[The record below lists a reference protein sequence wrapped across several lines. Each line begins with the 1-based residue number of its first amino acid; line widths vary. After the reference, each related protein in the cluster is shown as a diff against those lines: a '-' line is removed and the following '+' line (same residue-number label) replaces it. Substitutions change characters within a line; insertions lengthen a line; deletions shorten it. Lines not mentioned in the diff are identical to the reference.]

1 MLAAI
6 GIKGFKSVHNIP
18 LLEFGRVSVFIGA
31 NGSGKSNLLEAVGM
45 LSAAAEGFVHAD
57 HLLQRGVRHSLPGLY
72 KTSLKGIAQSDIVL
86 KASGDGIGAKYEVSL
101 KDTIADPSE
110 AWIYDW
116 EKLGDKIIKEPF
128 DNILTEHL
136 IGKKGRF
143 RSYIDK
149 STPAAKLYTAL
160 AGYKIFTP
168 TTPVLRGIQPDIM
181 PSDPLGLL
189 GGRLAEAVEEI
200 LDLKN
205 KRFGKSDL
213 DEVLDLL
220 YWVDEFDITA
230 PSRELLSPFVPSLR
244 SLVRFRDCW
253 MDPRRNL
260 ISGYDASEGALYVL
274 FTLVLALH
282 PRTPRFFA
290 VDNFCHSM
298 NPRLSRGL
306 ARLFCRLML
315 ESDPPRQ
322 ALLTTHSPLVL
333 DGLDLR
339 DERIR
344 LFAVDRSHSTGGATN
359 VSRVR
364 LSDSILEKGEKGM
377 PLSTMWSMGFLG
389 GVPDIF

>member
-1 MLAAI
+1 
-6 GIKGFKSVHNIP
+6 
-18 LLEFGRVSVFIGA
+18 
-31 NGSGKSNLLEAVGM
+31 M
-45 LSAAAEGFVHAD
+45 LSAAGGMSHIDAK
-57 HLLQRGVRHSLPGLY
+57 HLSERGIRHSPPGLY
-72 KTSLKGIAQSDIVL
+72 KTSLKEADESDEISLCVIGEKEDYAISLGISSQGIFNCYEYIG
-86 KASGDGIGAKYEVSL
+86 KERKEFKQKNFSGDLRNYV
-101 KDTIADPSE
+101 
-110 AWIYDW
+110 IY
-116 EKLGDKIIKEPF
+116 
-128 DNILTEHL
+128 
-136 IGKKGRF
+136 
-143 RSYIDK
+143 
-149 STPAAKLYTAL
+149 
-160 AGYKIFTP
+160 TP

-181 PSDPLGLL
+181 PSDPVGLL

-200 LDLKN
+200 LDLEN
-205 KRFGKSDL
+205 ERFGKSDL

-220 YWVDEFDITA
+220 YWTDKFDITA

-260 ISGYDASEGALYVL
+260 LSGYDASEGALYVL

-306 ARLFCRLML
+306 ARLFCRHIL

-344 LFAVDRSHSTGGATN
+344 LFAVDRSQSSGGATN

-364 LSDSILEKGEKGM
+364 LSDSILEKGGKGM

-389 GVPDIF
+389 AVPDIF

>member
-18 LLEFGRVSVFIGA
+18 LLELGQVNVFIGA

-45 LSAAAEGFVHAD
+45 LSAAGGRSHIDAI
-57 HLLQRGVRHSLPGLY
+57 HLSERGIRHSPPGLY
-72 KTSLKGIAQSDIVL
+72 KTSLKEADESDEISLYVIGEKDEDYAISLGISSEGIFNCYEYMGKERKEFKQ
-86 KASGDGIGAKYEVSL
+86 KKFSGDLRNYV
-101 KDTIADPSE
+101 
-110 AWIYDW
+110 IY
-116 EKLGDKIIKEPF
+116 
-128 DNILTEHL
+128 
-136 IGKKGRF
+136 
-143 RSYIDK
+143 
-149 STPAAKLYTAL
+149 
-160 AGYKIFTP
+160 TP

-189 GGRLAEAVEEI
+189 GGRLAEAVEDI

-205 KRFGKSDL
+205 ERFGKSDL

-315 ESDPPRQ
+315 ASDPPRQ

-344 LFAVDRSHSTGGATN
+344 LFAVDRSQSTGGATK
-359 VSRVR
+359 VSRVL
-364 LSDSILEKGEKGM
+364 LSDKILEKGEKGM